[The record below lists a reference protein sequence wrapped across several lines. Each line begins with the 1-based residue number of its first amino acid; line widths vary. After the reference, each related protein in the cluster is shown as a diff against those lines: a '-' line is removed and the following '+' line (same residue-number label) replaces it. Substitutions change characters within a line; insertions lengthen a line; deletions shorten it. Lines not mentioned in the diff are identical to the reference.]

1 MHCFLSI
8 SIGSLLSIIAQNENK
23 AIGKTVFS
31 AQKKTNKII
40 KIELNFF
47 DFHEIREKRIS

>member
-23 AIGKTVFS
+23 AIGQTVFS